1 MQLRAPRCRSAIQF
15 DTRST
20 NGSTLSFE
28 LIQTSNEDSQQESKA
43 QHVKV
48 LSFNA
53 LNPLSL
59 QKGYSQPSVGDN
71 EQLVMFEAVPMRF
84 RY

>member
-28 LIQTSNEDSQQESKA
+28 LKQTSNEDSQQESKA
-43 QHVKV
+43 QHVKI

-53 LNPLSL
+53 LNPLGL
-59 QKGYSQPSVGDN
+59 LKAYSQPAVGDN
-71 EQLVMFEAVPMRF
+71 EQSVMFKPF
-84 RY
+84 P